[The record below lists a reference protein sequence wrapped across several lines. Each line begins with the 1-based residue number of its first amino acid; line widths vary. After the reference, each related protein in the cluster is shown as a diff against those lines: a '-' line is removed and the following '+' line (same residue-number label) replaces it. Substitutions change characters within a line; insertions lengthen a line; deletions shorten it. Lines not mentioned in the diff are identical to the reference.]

1 MNSLKNFF
9 ITYLVSFVVFGI
21 VAGVILWKAIPEKAK
36 ETDTPTINLPDNKNP
51 QNGQVGSEVNPEKE
65 DGDSFNA
72 LLCCYDDD
80 TGRADAVVLL
90 NADKTEKSFTLCAI
104 PSYLKVN
111 TGTES
116 VKKNVYLGDILIEYN
131 RDYFLK
137 KVEAITG
144 VSVDFYAFI
153 STGDFAGII
162 DELGGVE
169 FNVPQNMYYE
179 NHKGEV
185 LVDLKAGKQKLS
197 GEKALELV
205 RFRSYTGI
213 PNNDDGDAKRR
224 DMQCDFVYT
233 LFESFL
239 KEENRNKIGV
249 VVSNALG
256 LIKDGETNF
265 TLTALTI
272 HLDTILEFS
281 EYEHKIIT
289 YPVKSTE
296 ITSYETGEKL
306 AVHTPDT
313 DEAIKNVFI
322 KFR

>member
-1 MNSLKNFF
+1 MNSIKNFL
-9 ITYLVSFVVFGI
+9 ITYIVSFVVFGI
-21 VAGVILWKAIPEKAK
+21 VAGVILWKVIPEKTQ
-36 ETDTPTINLPDNKNP
+36 ETNTPTINLPDNKNV
-51 QNGQVGSEVNPEKE
+51 QNGQIGSDVNSEKE

-80 TGRADAVVLL
+80 TQRADAIVLL
-90 NADKTEKSFTLCAI
+90 NADKAGKSFTLCAI
-104 PSYLKVN
+104 PSYLKIN

-116 VKKNVYLGDILIEYN
+116 VKKNVYLGDIPIEYG
-131 RDYFLK
+131 REYFLK

-153 STGDFAGII
+153 STKDFSGII

-179 NHKGEV
+179 NHKGDV

-197 GEKALELV
+197 GKKALELV
-205 RFRSYTGI
+205 RYRSYSGI
-213 PNNDDGDAKRR
+213 SQNDDGDAKRR
-224 DMQCDFVYT
+224 ATQCEFVYT
-233 LFESFL
+233 IFESFL
-239 KEENRNKIGV
+239 KEENKDKIGV
-249 VVSNALG
+249 VVSNALK

-265 TLTALTI
+265 TTTALAI
-272 HLDTILEFS
+272 HLDTILKFS
-281 EYEHKIIT
+281 EYEHKIID

-296 ITSYETGEKL
+296 ITSHETGEKL

-313 DEAIKNVFI
+313 DEAIKSVFV